1 MSDFEGLDPKVWWGY
16 ATEAEARGIT
26 VRALLAEQNTAPEP
40 APLTRLQELEAEVRA
55 AQAAG
60 FHAPRR
66 ENPAGS
72 EDRAWRADQKRRQN
86 LETFRRMDHEWTEI
100 PA

>member
-1 MSDFEGLDPKVWWGY
+1 MFEGLDPKVWWGY

-26 VRALLAEQNTAPEP
+26 VRALLDEQHADPVP
-40 APLTRLQELEAEVRA
+40 AQMTRLQQLVVELRQ

-60 FHAPRR
+60 FRAPRR

-72 EDRAWRADQKRRQN
+72 EDRAWRKDQNRRQN
-86 LETFRRMDHEWTEI
+86 LASFERMTDEWTEI